1 MSSRLLLEK
10 LAEIRDSRLL
20 GTQASEALAPLID
33 KPIKLS
39 LSFVSAGRTFGQ
51 SYNKAYEG
59 GQTLVCKLGGEE
71 KIEATVLIVPEE
83 DDLVQSLEPEE
94 VFEARLAVLDFDTLY
109 QRPVLGQFLGEVT
122 TNQEEE
128 EEEEEIESEPEEAED
143 VLEEDDEEDL
153 PEEDEV
159 LEQQLEL
166 DIAQAKEPGPA
177 PAPQKPVPPPD
188 ALKQA
193 ARRKQQKSKQPQHGR
208 SLKQKNRQ
216 RKIQAKGNKQKQ
228 AGQQQQ
234 EGCQHGCRFLSGAG
248 LILLSLISC
257 SNNAVQV
264 GFFFL
269 VGGAICFWP
278 LIKKQIDEQ
287 SKS

>member
-1 MSSRLLLEK
+1 MSSRLLLDK

-20 GTQASEALAPLID
+20 GAQASEALAHLVD

-59 GQTLVCKLGGEE
+59 GQTLVCKLGEE
-71 KIEATVLIVPEE
+71 EIEATVLIVPEE

-109 QRPVLGQFLGEVT
+109 QRPVLGQFLGEVP
-122 TNQEEE
+122 TNQ
-128 EEEEEIESEPEEAED
+128 EEEEIESEPEEAED

-166 DIAQAKEPGPA
+166 DIAQAKEPEPA
-177 PAPQKPVPPPD
+177 TAPQKPVPPPD

-216 RKIQAKGNKQKQ
+216 RKIQTKGNKQKQ
-228 AGQQQQ
+228 AGQQ
-234 EGCQHGCRFLSGAG
+234 EGCQHGCRFL
-248 LILLSLISC
+248 
-257 SNNAVQV
+257 
-264 GFFFL
+264 
-269 VGGAICFWP
+269 
-278 LIKKQIDEQ
+278 
-287 SKS
+287 

>member
-59 GQTLVCKLGGEE
+59 GQTLVCKLGEE
-71 KIEATVLIVPEE
+71 EIEATVLIVPEE

-109 QRPVLGQFLGEVT
+109 QRPVLGQFLGEVP
-122 TNQEEE
+122 TNQ
-128 EEEEEIESEPEEAED
+128 EEEEIESEPEEAED
-143 VLEEDDEEDL
+143 LLEKDDEEDL

-166 DIAQAKEPGPA
+166 DIAQDKEPGPA

-188 ALKQA
+188 ALKQT

-257 SNNAVQV
+257 SNNAEQV